1 MIGAPFLSKMVY
13 KNGKGWDLRARG
25 GCSIFLGGGAL
36 VSCSTSTGAGGGGG
50 GGGGGRL
57 LHPPPRSAPE
67 GGDSPYKI
75 LFCTPRGGLLAKPII
90 RLNHDFLYPR

>member
-25 GCSIFLGGGAL
+25 GCSIFFRRGCTRLL
-36 VSCSTSTGAGGGGG
+36 LYFNR
-50 GGGGGRL
+50 GGGGGRP

-75 LFCTPRGGLLAKPII
+75 LFCTPPGGFAGETHYRVEP
-90 RLNHDFLYPR
+90 RLPLSAINN